1 LDKFDDLL
9 LQVIDKTVRYVFGD
23 VNAGIIY
30 EYLQKN
36 GCALHEIP
44 TKPSAFSMGLRKI
57 LGSGR
62 GQLLGAAPILE
73 EGILEALCA
82 ELKIKVDMQSATC
95 FADHIKKLRRV
106 YDENGG
112 PRHLANLEGR
122 TTHPDKC
129 PCRRSEVKIVARRKD
144 KNPSGQR

>member
-1 LDKFDDLL
+1 LEEFDELL
-9 LQVIDKTVRYVFGD
+9 LRVIDKTIRYVFGD
-23 VNAGIIY
+23 INAGIIY
-30 EYLQKN
+30 HYLKKS
-36 GCALHEIP
+36 GCPMHEIP
-44 TKPSAFSMGLRKI
+44 TKPNQFSEELRNI

-73 EGILEALCA
+73 ETILEALCA

-112 PRHLANLEGR
+112 LRRLANLEGR
-122 TTHPDKC
+122 TTSPDTNVLAED
-129 PCRRSEVKIVARRKD
+129 RR
-144 KNPSGQR
+144 

>member
-1 LDKFDDLL
+1 LEEFDELL
-9 LQVIDKTVRYVFGD
+9 LRVIDKTIRYVFGD
-23 VNAGIIY
+23 INAGIIY
-30 EYLQKN
+30 HYLKKS
-36 GCALHEIP
+36 GCPMHEIP
-44 TKPSAFSMGLRKI
+44 TKPNQFSEELRNI

-73 EGILEALCA
+73 ETILEALCA

-122 TTHPDKC
+122 TARPDTNVLAED
-129 PCRRSEVKIVARRKD
+129 RR
-144 KNPSGQR
+144 